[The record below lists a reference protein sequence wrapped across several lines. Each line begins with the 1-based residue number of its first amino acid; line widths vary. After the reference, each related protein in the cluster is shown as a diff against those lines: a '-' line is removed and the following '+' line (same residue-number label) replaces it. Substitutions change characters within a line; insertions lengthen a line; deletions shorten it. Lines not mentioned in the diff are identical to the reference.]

1 VSRQAQEKDDVPL
14 VSDLG
19 VGKRIRQVRRR
30 LNLTQLEFGKRL
42 GVIKVSVA
50 RYEAGRIPR
59 ANLLDR
65 IASLGGVSVEWLLH
79 GGSAATEGTQPSAVG
94 TGTEDRGF
102 GSLSDRETA
111 LNQTAHLPSRYQ
123 ERYSARVKELT
134 GRMLRELEEYAQLL
148 EAEYRGGKRK
158 RRRPS

>member
-1 VSRQAQEKDDVPL
+1 M
-14 VSDLG
+14 SDLG
-19 VGKRIRQVRRR
+19 VGKRIRQVRWR
-30 LNLTQLEFGKRL
+30 LNLTQQEFGKRL

-79 GGSAATEGTQPSAVG
+79 GGGAATEGTQSPAVG
-94 TGTEDRGF
+94 TRKEDRGLR
-102 GSLSDRETA
+102 GLSDPETA
-111 LNQTAHLPSRYQ
+111 LNQTSHLPYRYQ
-123 ERYSARVKELT
+123 ERYAARVKELT
-134 GRMLRELEEYAQLL
+134 ARMLRELEEYARLL
-148 EAEYRGGKRK
+148 EAEHRAGESK

>member
-1 VSRQAQEKDDVPL
+1 MSRQAQEKDDVPL

-59 ANLLDR
+59 ATVLDR

-94 TGTEDRGF
+94 TGKEDRGF
-102 GSLSDRETA
+102 GSLSDR
-111 LNQTAHLPSRYQ
+111 TAHLPSRYQ

-134 GRMLRELEEYAQLL
+134 DRMLRELEEYAQLL
-148 EAEYRGGKRK
+148 EAEYRGGKTK